1 MDKIG
6 IASTTYL
13 YCAVNHCVGKNIGGH
28 LITSASDLKDETNN
42 QIKGNKI
49 NTAIKTVTAV
59 PTIYFYFLY
68 FHSSVPLFNTN
79 LLRTKVI
86 IATIRNRYT
95 AIEDAY
101 PKS

>member
-1 MDKIG
+1 MHRLPSSQKNRLTTVTPTEKTTVFFSMDKIG

-59 PTIYFYFLY
+59 PTISFTFI
-68 FHSSVPLFNTN
+68 FFISFFCPPV
-79 LLRTKVI
+79 
-86 IATIRNRYT
+86 
-95 AIEDAY
+95 
-101 PKS
+101 